1 MFLCHNKS
9 TATLLRFVFS
19 AKRTGRLK
27 ERLLAG
33 PTWRAIRL
41 WDSPTPSANYCWA
54 FGNTYQSSESSRAD
68 DATWATPQPHCW
80 PVGLPKLNWD
90 RPHLRRCGEQAAT
103 AAAKHG
109 QAGERWRGSGAPAH
123 RICSG
128 FFAAQ
133 PSPQRRRRRRA
144 SDRCVRFPLF
154 RARDAACDP
163 LHSFRDRH

>member
-1 MFLCHNKS
+1 MQ
-9 TATLLRFVFS
+9 FVFGIHPPQVL
-19 AKRTGRLK
+19 TTVGPFLLK
-27 ERLLAG
+27 K
-33 PTWRAIRL
+33 
-41 WDSPTPSANYCWA
+41 NYCWA